1 MTNPNKAKGSQWER
15 DVVAY
20 LRANGFPYAERR
32 FGAGQQ
38 NDKGDI
44 VGIPGV
50 TIEAKNHAKFALSD
64 WLAQAEEERK
74 NAGNKFGVVVVK
86 RRGKSAGEGYVVMT
100 LETFCEIVG
109 D

>member
-15 DVVAY
+15 DIVGY
-20 LRANGFPYAERR
+20 LQAHGFPYAERR

-44 VGIPGV
+44 LGIPGV
-50 TIEAKNHAKFALSD
+50 TIEAKNHAKFAQSD
-64 WLAQAEEERK
+64 WLAQAETERV
-74 NAGNKFGVVVVK
+74 NAGNKHGVVVVK
-86 RRGKSAGEGYVVMT
+86 RRGKSAGEGFVVMT

>member
-15 DVVAY
+15 DVVGY
-20 LRANGFPYAERR
+20 LQANGFPYAERR
-32 FGAGQQ
+32 FGAGAKL
-38 NDKGDI
+38 DKGDI

-74 NAGNKFGVVVVK
+74 NAGNKFGVVIVK
-86 RRGKSAGEGYVVMT
+86 RRGKATKEGYVVMT
-100 LETFCEIVG
+100 LETFVEIVEE
-109 D
+109 

>member
-15 DVVAY
+15 DIVGY
-20 LRANGFPYAERR
+20 LQAHGFPYAERR

-44 VGIPGV
+44 LGIPGV

-64 WLAQAEEERK
+64 WLAQAETERV
-74 NAGNKFGVVVVK
+74 NAGNKHGVVVVK
-86 RRGKSAGEGYVVMT
+86 RRGRATKEGYVVMT
-100 LETFCEIVG
+100 LETFVEIVEE
-109 D
+109 